1 MKLSPGWG
9 WQLIRL
15 KFLKNI
21 YLYISLGIP
30 LTFMNVTKP
39 PTPFP
44 ITICITENVHD
55 TSSAILFIFFSKQ
68 SINKW
73 GTQSTLSNVLYF
85 LTFRKGGRECGAKGK
100 GVELIRHPFLIVTV
114 LPALVYR
121 RVGCLR
127 DTLDRLHHAWDAVWV
142 WRGRRDL
149 LLLFVLSLGP
159 RLDSHDILFLA
170 QETRR
175 R

>member
-1 MKLSPGWG
+1 
-9 WQLIRL
+9 
-15 KFLKNI
+15 
-21 YLYISLGIP
+21 
-30 LTFMNVTKP
+30 MNVTITP
-39 PTPFP
+39 PPVSYNNMHYWK
-44 ITICITENVHD
+44 CSWY
-55 TSSAILFIFFSKQ
+55 TSSAVLFIFFFKQ

-73 GTQSTLSNVLYF
+73 GTQSTLSNVLYL
-85 LTFRKGGRECGAKGK
+85 LTFRKGGSECGAKEK

>member
-1 MKLSPGWG
+1 MHYWKCSWYV
-9 WQLIRL
+9 IC
-15 KFLKNI
+15 NI
-21 YLYISLGIP
+21 IYI
-30 LTFMNVTKP
+30 
-39 PTPFP
+39 
-44 ITICITENVHD
+44 
-55 TSSAILFIFFSKQ
+55 FSKQ

-73 GTQSTLSNVLYF
+73 GTQSTLSNVLYL
-85 LTFRKGGRECGAKGK
+85 LTFRKGGSECGAKGK